1 MVVPSSVVRSLTA
14 AVLAALLALLAA
26 LAPAAGAADRIYW
39 TSFDSGKIEWAN
51 LDGSGGTNELN
62 ATGATIST
70 QGYGMG
76 GAIDPVGQR
85 YYWAN
90 QMDGKINWANLDG
103 SGGGDLPTGSAT
115 VSGPDGI
122 SVDPIGRRVYW
133 TNEGKI
139 SYANLDGS
147 GGGDLPTGSASV
159 DHAHGTTVYPA
170 LGRIYWTNWNF
181 IGDGSIA
188 FAATNGSGGAT
199 LPAFGTATIDTPFG
213 LAIDAAAGRMYWPND
228 NPGIISVADLDGSD
242 DADIDN
248 RGLKMSGPYGIAFD
262 PESGR
267 AYTANFAGNDLTYLG
282 VDGSGGATVPVTLP
296 KESGPNF
303 PVLLKSPRNVSPPVT
318 KATPEVVIVDG
329 RKPGRKGKKGRK
341 FSFKRQVGL
350 ALSCARGSWAP
361 DLVEARLYR
370 APVSTQIQWTRDGA
384 PVPGAT
390 SELLQARQVG
400 AYGCRETAVN
410 AAGAET
416 RSSALETFFTVGKA
430 KRNRRKGTAR
440 LAVSLPPGG
449 VLRLRGAGIVPQ
461 AVASGGASVLIKA
474 SGKKRRK
481 LRRKGVVS
489 VTARLVFELPG
500 AAPSAQSIP
509 ILLTKRLPD

>member
-1 MVVPSSVVRSLTA
+1 MF
-14 AVLAALLALLAA
+14 AALLALGTAF
-26 LAPAAGAADRIYW
+26 APAAGAADRIYW

-51 LDGSGGTNELN
+51 LDGSGGTHELN

-90 QMDGKINWANLDG
+90 QQDGKINWANLDG

-115 VSGPDGI
+115 VSGPDGV

-133 TNEGKI
+133 SNGNKI

-147 GGGDLPTGSASV
+147 GGNDLATGAAPV
-159 DHAHGTTVYPA
+159 DSAHGTTVYPA
-170 LGRIYWTNWNF
+170 LGRIYWTNWHF

-188 FAATNGSGGAT
+188 FADTSGGGGAT
-199 LPAFGTATIDTPFG
+199 VPLFGAATIDTPFG
-213 LAIDAAAGRMYWPND
+213 LAIDAAAGRMYWAND

-248 RGLKMSGPYGIAFD
+248 RGLKMTGPYGIAFD

-282 VDGSGGATVPVTLP
+282 VDNSGGATVPVTLP
-296 KESGPNF
+296 IESGPNS
-303 PVLLKSPRNVSPPVT
+303 PVLLKSPRSTSSPAIT
-318 KATPEVVIVDG
+318 AIPEVAIVEG
-329 RKPGRKGKKGRK
+329 RKPGKKGRKGKK
-341 FSFKRQVGL
+341 FIFTRQVGL
-350 ALSCARGSWAP
+350 GLTCTRGAWAP

-370 APVSTQIQWTRDGA
+370 APTSTRIEWTRDGA
-384 PVPGAT
+384 QIPGAD
-390 SELLQARQVG
+390 SELFQAKEVG

-410 AAGAET
+410 TAGAEV
-416 RSSALETFFTVGKA
+416 RSSALATFFKVGKA
-430 KRNRRKGTAR
+430 KRNRKKGTAR
-440 LAVSLPPGG
+440 LEVSLPPGG
-449 VLRLRGAGIVPQ
+449 VLRLSGAGIVPQ
-461 AVASGGASVLIKA
+461 TVASGKASVLVKA
-474 SGKKRRK
+474 RGKKR
-481 LRRKGVVS
+481 
-489 VTARLVFELPG
+489 
-500 AAPSAQSIP
+500 
-509 ILLTKRLPD
+509 KRLRK

>member
-1 MVVPSSVVRSLTA
+1 VRSLIA
-14 AVLAALLALLAA
+14 AVVAALVALA

-39 TSFDSGKIEWAN
+39 TSFDSGKVEWAN
-51 LDGSGGTNELN
+51 LDGSGGTHELN

-76 GAIDPVGQR
+76 GAIDPIGQR

-90 QMDGKINWANLDG
+90 QQNGKINWANLDG

-133 TNEGKI
+133 SNGNKI

-147 GGGDLPTGSASV
+147 GGGDLATGGASV
-159 DHAHGTTVYPA
+159 SSAHGTTVYPA
-170 LGRIYWTNWNF
+170 LSRIYWTNWNF

-188 FAATNGSGGAT
+188 FAATDGSGGST
-199 LPAFGTATIDTPFG
+199 LPLFGTATIDTPFG
-213 LAIDAAAGRMYWPND
+213 LAIDAAAGRMYWVND

-248 RGLKMSGPYGIAFD
+248 RGLKMTGPYGIALD

-282 VDGSGGATVPVTLP
+282 VDNSGGATVPVTLP
-296 KESGPNF
+296 KESGPNS
-303 PVLLKSPRNVSPPVT
+303 PVLLKSPRSVSAPVIR
-318 KATPEVVIVDG
+318 ATPEVVIADG
-329 RKPGRKGKKGRK
+329 RRPGRKGRKGKK
-341 FSFKRQVGL
+341 FSFTRQVGL
-350 ALSCARGSWAP
+350 ALSCARGGWAP

-370 APVSTQIQWTRDGA
+370 APVSTRIQWTRDGA
-384 PVPGAT
+384 PIPGAT
-390 SELLQARQVG
+390 SELLRTAEVG
-400 AYGCRETAVN
+400 TYGCRETAVN
-410 AAGAET
+410 QAGAAT
-416 RSSALETFFTVGKA
+416 GSSGLATFFKVGGVKL
-430 KRNRRKGTAR
+430 NRKKGTAR

-449 VLRLRGAGIVPQ
+449 VLHVAGAGIVPQ
-461 AVASGGASVLIKA
+461 SVASGESSVLIKA
-474 SGKKRRK
+474 NGKKRRK
-481 LRRKGVVS
+481 LRKRGEVGA
-489 VTARLVFELPG
+489 TASLIFELPG
-500 AAPSAQSIP
+500 APPSSQSAYV
-509 ILLTKRLPD
+509 LLKKRLPR